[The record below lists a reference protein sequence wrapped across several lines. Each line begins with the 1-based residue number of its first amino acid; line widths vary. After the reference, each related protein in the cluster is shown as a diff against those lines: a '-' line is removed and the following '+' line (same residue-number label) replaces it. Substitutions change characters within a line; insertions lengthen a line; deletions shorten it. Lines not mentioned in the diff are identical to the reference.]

1 MVKIRP
7 LKIAVYNIKKWCVN
21 PRIYIIFVLLTCYI
35 HYMEKPIKSFSEY
48 VNINISPYLFPFLI
62 SSGYSSKI
70 ILLLLILLFCDAPF
84 MENEYPY
91 IAIRSGRKKW
101 CQGQQ
106 AYIGIASAIYVIFIV
121 MSTVI
126 VMIPNISFEW
136 GWGKV
141 INTFAQ
147 TGTAA
152 QKGIMIPF
160 DFNIVQNYSP
170 ILIMMLQLL
179 LCWLEFVTIGNL
191 MFLLNILSSRATGA
205 VVATG
210 LVFFQ
215 IFAESIAVSWTYFS
229 PTSWMSLSFIS
240 INGIGERP
248 SLSYAL
254 ITLVAINL
262 FLLAASFK
270 IASRKDI
277 EVLKNI

>member
-1 MVKIRP
+1 
-7 LKIAVYNIKKWCVN
+7 
-21 PRIYIIFVLLTCYI
+21 
-35 HYMEKPIKSFSEY
+35 
-48 VNINISPYLFPFLI
+48 
-62 SSGYSSKI
+62 
-70 ILLLLILLFCDAPF
+70 
-84 MENEYPY
+84 
-91 IAIRSGRKKW
+91 
-101 CQGQQ
+101 
-106 AYIGIASAIYVIFIV
+106 
-121 MSTVI
+121 
-126 VMIPNISFEW
+126 
-136 GWGKV
+136 
-141 INTFAQ
+141 
-147 TGTAA
+147 
-152 QKGIMIPF
+152 
-160 DFNIVQNYSP
+160 
-170 ILIMMLQLL
+170 
-179 LCWLEFVTIGNL
+179 

-248 SLSYAL
+248 SLTYAL